1 MKIVIT
7 FTDKL
12 QFFIFMYKYWLYKL
26 FIFYF
31 FTLMVCYAQ
40 TDKPIGKKLVNI
52 TSLDGLNQ
60 TFVVPP
66 FTILHLDF
74 ELKND
79 SFKKNKQFIDIGR
92 EELGILYENKN
103 NQKVKL
109 GQAGARVPLPER
121 SVKSDLRVIEIEL
134 KADENKKLTLTIE
147 NFLPTQKLI
156 KTRLMS
162 ESEYQSIIT
171 ARKDNFYQKYLSS
184 GYLAVLIL
192 ILLLTIIQYFVLPE
206 RVFIYYFLYIF
217 FTFIRSAAHTEA
229 IVLEVLIP
237 FFNRIHYSSMNSQVF
252 VYLSFI
258 FYVLFLREFTNFPS
272 KNPRLDY
279 FFKVQ
284 LVYLFVFVIFDLIY
298 PSEKFSNF
306 QINAIFRALETFGLV
321 LGLLNLV
328 LLFKVYDEFNKYII
342 IGAVSLYI
350 VGILG
355 QEIIKRT
362 FDANQNPE
370 TYSNYLAIVWLCA
383 YLVEIMFFTIAL
395 VSRQKILLKSIQF
408 EKKQNKLLTEQLAT
422 TKTLSQQDP
431 PLDYD
436 SFSLATNRGVLV
448 FQQADIV
455 RLEASGNYTIF
466 SIQNHKQTLASYTL
480 AEFEPKLNPS
490 KFIRV
495 HKSHVINL
503 QYVVK
508 YTKGDGGTLT
518 LQDGSEIPVSRSR
531 KEEVLKR
538 LHTA

>member
-7 FTDKL
+7 FTNKL

-31 FTLMVCYAQ
+31 FTLTVCYAQ
-40 TDKPIGKKLVNI
+40 TDKQIGKKLVDI
-52 TSLDGLNQ
+52 ASLDSLNQ

-162 ESEYQSIIT
+162 ESEYQSII
-171 ARKDNFYQKYLSS
+171 ADRKDNFYQKYLSS

-306 QINAIFRALETFGLV
+306 QINAIFRVLETFGLV

-350 VGILG
+350 LGILG

-422 TKTLSQQDP
+422 TKTLSQQEA

-480 AEFEPKLNPS
+480 AEFEPKLNPT

-495 HKSHVINL
+495 HKSHLINL